1 MTLLYSYRL
10 KITAQHFVFYNPWPF
25 NITKHKIMSK
35 RNIICFTCFQKL
47 FILFLFTCISKNIL
61 AQQPVSVVIAG
72 LNHDHVHGILSQYNK
87 GQVNIVGI
95 AEPDKQLQQKFGKL
109 YHLPDSLFFTDLK
122 KVLLLKKPN
131 AVLGYNAAA
140 KHLQIVEICAPLG
153 ISVMVEKPLAATLA
167 QAKQMESL
175 ANKYHIRVLTNFETT
190 WYPSFQ
196 DVYKTISKGNI
207 GPIKKMVVHDG
218 HQGPKEI
225 GCSPEFLSWLT
236 DPVLNGAGALND
248 FGCYGADLM
257 TWLMH
262 GRKPIAVTA
271 VTRHYKPGIY
281 PKVDDDATIILEYA
295 DATGQIEASWNWPFS
310 IKDMEVFGETGYL
323 HALDRNNITS
333 RMRENIKGA
342 WVAESLPAP
351 VNDPIIYLTAV
362 LQNKIPGTDDLSSLK
377 YNMIVMEILDAA
389 KRSAAT
395 GKRIVL

>member
-1 MTLLYSYRL
+1 
-10 KITAQHFVFYNPWPF
+10 
-25 NITKHKIMSK
+25 MSK
-35 RNIICFTCFQKL
+35 RNIRSFTWFQKL
-47 FILFLFTCISKNIL
+47 FILFLITCISKNIL
-61 AQQPVSVVIAG
+61 AQQLVSVVIAG

-122 KVLLLKKPN
+122 KVVLLKKPN

-167 QAKQMESL
+167 QAKLMESL
-175 ANKYHIRVLTNFETT
+175 ANKYHIKVLTNFETT
-190 WYPSFQ
+190 WYPSFH

-271 VTRHYKPGIY
+271 VTRNYKPAIY

-295 DATGQIEASWNWPFS
+295 NATGQIEASWNWPFS

-333 RMRENIKGA
+333 RMRENIKDA
-342 WVAESLPAP
+342 WAADPLTAP
-351 VNDPIIYLTAV
+351 LNDPIIYLTAV
-362 LQNKIPGTDDLSSLK
+362 LQNKIPATDDLSSLK

-389 KRSAAT
+389 KRSAAS